1 MHQMLRLALAALAIA
16 FISFPASLSA
26 QVAATQMR
34 LTAQHV
40 ERFIAAQRDLSAV
53 VEKMQNAASLEPAN
67 TKYRAELEAVTK
79 RYGFSDFA
87 EYEAV
92 AANIWLVVAQI
103 DPQTR
108 VYTDPE
114 TVIKKEI
121 EETTADKAIPN
132 REKKLL
138 VEELQQAL
146 KSAESIQCPRS
157 NVELVQKYYDRI
169 DATTMASYD
178 GELLNSTVARA
189 STE

>member
-1 MHQMLRLALAALAIA
+1 
-16 FISFPASLSA
+16 
-26 QVAATQMR
+26 
-34 LTAQHV
+34 
-40 ERFIAAQRDLSAV
+40 
-53 VEKMQNAASLEPAN
+53 
-67 TKYRAELEAVTK
+67 
-79 RYGFSDFA
+79 
-87 EYEAV
+87 
-92 AANIWLVVAQI
+92 
-103 DPQTR
+103 
-108 VYTDPE
+108 
-114 TVIKKEI
+114 IKKEI
-121 EETTADKAIPN
+121 EETTADKALPN